1 MYAPS
6 YVCLTLARAPRRF
19 LDKTGYTGS
28 RAQWL
33 NGVVLLATF
42 FSVRIVYGWYLTVDF
57 MRTLYG
63 ARDELP
69 VIYLLCFA
77 LGNLT
82 LNSLNMIW

>member
-1 MYAPS
+1 M
-6 YVCLTLARAPRRF
+6 
-19 LDKTGYTGS
+19 
-28 RAQWL
+28 
-33 NGVVLLATF
+33 
-42 FSVRIVYGWYLTVDF
+42 RIVYGWYLTVDF

-69 VIYLLCFA
+69 TIYLLCFA